1 MKINQ
6 LSNLLLEELE
16 VESLDAIEL
25 DTDITQIE
33 EWDSLNTLVLINFVK
48 QNFQV
53 DLTIDDIGESFKFSD
68 LIAHIEKNSQY
79 IIN

>member
-16 VESLDAIEL
+16 IESLDAIEL

-33 EWDSLNTLVLINFVK
+33 EWDSLNTLILINFVK
-48 QNFQV
+48 KNFQV
-53 DLTIDDIGESFKFSD
+53 DLTIDDIGESFKLSD

>member
-6 LSNLLLEELE
+6 LSNLLLEDLE
-16 VESLDAIEL
+16 IESLDAIEL
-25 DTDITQIE
+25 ETDITQIE

-53 DLTIDDIGESFKFSD
+53 DLTIDDIGESFKLSD
-68 LIAHIEKNSQY
+68 LIAHIEKLTIYN
-79 IIN
+79 

>member
-6 LSNLLLEELE
+6 LSNLLLEDLE
-16 VESLDAIEL
+16 IESLDAIEL
-25 DTDITQIE
+25 ETDITQIE

-53 DLTIDDIGESFKFSD
+53 DLTIDDIGESFKLSD